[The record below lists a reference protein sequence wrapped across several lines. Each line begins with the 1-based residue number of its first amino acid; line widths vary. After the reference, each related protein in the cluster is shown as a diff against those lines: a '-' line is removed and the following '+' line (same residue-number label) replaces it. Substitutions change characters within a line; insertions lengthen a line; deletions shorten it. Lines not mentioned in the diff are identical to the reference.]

1 MALPKKDHHLQ
12 QLQLLTGKEVAE
24 LLNVSTSW
32 VRDHTFR
39 REPRLP
45 WLRLPNG
52 KIRYRYTEIEAFVDQ
67 LPTSAHKSNASNLQL
82 IN

>member
-1 MALPKKDHHLQ
+1 MVLLKKNDHLHGLE
-12 QLQLLTGKEVAE
+12 LLTGKEVAE
-24 LLNVSTSW
+24 FLNVSTRW

-52 KIRYRYTEIEAFVDQ
+52 KIRYRHSEIEAFVDQ
-67 LPTSAHKSNASNLQL
+67 LPTSGHKSNASNLHL